1 MNIKSYYADIEEDE
15 KMSSD
20 AQVFASAAAIQHQ
33 AQRAGLKWLEGKLCN
48 YRPEIYEE
56 VRKAYLRGFKVRK
69 KCVLICLPIPLIICV
84 CFFLHWVGGLDRSQ
98 MVYGH
103 VDGNEIWYIRGEKKT
118 LDCREVGY
126 MDADNEVV
134 IYLDHNDEF
143 EKVISRSKLEAQEG
157 RDIAGV
163 LISWS
168 LGTVLLICAIR
179 YCENKYCWQFK
190 LFWKW
195 YDRFIRNKD
204 LDIEEFIN
212 IYETELR
219 RRNCQVA

>member
-1 MNIKSYYADIEEDE
+1 MVMLME
-15 KMSSD
+15 M
-20 AQVFASAAAIQHQ
+20 
-33 AQRAGLKWLEGKLCN
+33 
-48 YRPEIYEE
+48 
-56 VRKAYLRGFKVRK
+56 
-69 KCVLICLPIPLIICV
+69 
-84 CFFLHWVGGLDRSQ
+84 RS
-98 MVYGH
+98 GIS
-103 VDGNEIWYIRGEKKT
+103 EEKK
-118 LDCREVGY
+118 DVGLQRGRLY
-126 MDADNEVV
+126 GCNEVV
-134 IYLDHNDEF
+134 IYLDHNDQF
-143 EKVISRSKLEAQEG
+143 EKVISRSKLETQQG

-219 RRNCQVA
+219 RRNCQMA